1 MNIEKNYHPDSNLLY
16 RIWDHAS
23 FGLKKEIGNRENAP
37 PNLIEKVGDAT
48 LWTVGLIPRSINAI
62 SKTFKDPRIATIV
75 FTALGL
81 FVTSLLFYPV
91 TTFALT
97 RVALMTT
104 SNLMAQIP
112 FWAVKL
118 STYMTI
124 CATII
129 GAGLRAEG
137 RFTNADL
144 MKEFY
149 RLPGDFPYNPSRFNP
164 KEIMVQRQAIM
175 ANPS

>member
-23 FGLKKEIGNRENAP
+23 FGLKKDIGNRENTP
-37 PNLIEKVGDAT
+37 PNLIEKLGDVT
-48 LWTVGLIPRSINAI
+48 LWTVGLIPRSVSAI
-62 SKTFKDPRIATIV
+62 GKTFKDPRIATIV
-75 FTALGL
+75 FTAIGL
-81 FVTSLLFYPV
+81 FVASLVFYPV
-91 TTFALT
+91 TTFALSKVT
-97 RVALMTT
+97 VIAA
-104 SNLMAQIP
+104 SNLIAQVP

-118 STYMTI
+118 SAYIAI

-137 RFTNADL
+137 RFINADL

-149 RLPGDFPYNPSRFNP
+149 RLPTDFPYNPSRFNP
-164 KEIMVQRQAIM
+164 KELLVQRQAIIL
-175 ANPS
+175 A